1 GPFAIA
7 LRADRA
13 LGETHLWAP
22 HVVAD
27 DRGRFTMV
35 YNGGG
40 DGDDHAS
47 IRVAESDDLYHWE
60 RTTRVPLFEDF
71 CAARDPMLLR
81 HDGAW
86 VLYYTRCESL
96 ARKASG
102 VAFRESRDLVHW
114 TEPRMALTLGEQ
126 TVMPNSGFTESP
138 FVLEKNGEFLLSVT
152 SYPVAWDA
160 TYVYR
165 SKTPFA
171 FPDVPFTR
179 LRAHAGEWVTSPS
192 GRTFVTHAGPGQS
205 GVWISAID
213 GL

>member
-1 GPFAIA
+1 
-7 LRADRA
+7 
-13 LGETHLWAP
+13 
-22 HVVAD
+22 VVAD